1 MKNLINFYSAI
12 LLVFFAFNLSGQV
25 GVRAGVNLANLSVD
39 PEDDEF
45 SPGTKLGFGVGIFY
59 KLKAGDNLTIQPELN
74 FMQQG
79 AKSDIE
85 FLGVSA
91 ESTISF
97 NYLQVPVMVKYGFG
111 DMDATN
117 FYIQG
122 GPYIGLGIGKVKSK
136 TCIDG
141 DCEEDEQEYGDG
153 EDGPKNPD
161 FGLQLG
167 AGVNLNSKISF
178 DARYILGLANLNG
191 GEEGTI
197 KHTGINISV
206 GYSF

>member
-1 MKNLINFYSAI
+1 MKNLINFYSTF
-12 LLVFFAFNLSGQV
+12 LLVFFALNLNGQA
-25 GVRAGVNLANLSVD
+25 GVRAGVNLANLSLD

-45 SPGTKLGFGVGIFY
+45 SSGTKLGFGVGVFY
-59 KLKAGDNLTIQPELN
+59 KIKASDNLSIQPELN

-79 AKSDIE
+79 SKSKIE

-91 ESTISF
+91 ESTLSF

-122 GPYIGLGIGKVKSK
+122 GPYLGLGIGKVKIKS
-136 TCIDG
+136 CVDG
-141 DCEEDEQEYGDG
+141 DCETEEQAYGDG

-167 AGVNLNSKISF
+167 AGINLNSKISF
-178 DARYILGLANLNG
+178 DARYILGLANLSSG
-191 GEEGTI
+191 DDATV
-197 KHTGINISV
+197 KHTGINLSV